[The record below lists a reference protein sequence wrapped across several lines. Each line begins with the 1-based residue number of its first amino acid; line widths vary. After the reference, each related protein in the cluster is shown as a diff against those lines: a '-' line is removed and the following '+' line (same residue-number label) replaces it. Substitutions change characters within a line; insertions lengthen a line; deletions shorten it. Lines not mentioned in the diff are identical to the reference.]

1 MKLVIQRVKHA
12 QVEVD
17 GRIVGKIAQG
27 ALVLIGVTHGDTH
40 QEGEWLASKLVNLRM
55 FEDEEGKVNRSL
67 LDISGEILVVSQ
79 FTLYAD
85 CANGRRPS
93 FTKAALPDLAK
104 PLCDRFVES
113 LQKTGLKVETGIFG
127 AEMQVSLLNNG
138 PVTLILERLPGN

>member
-17 GRIVGKIAQG
+17 GKIVGKIAQG
-27 ALVLIGVTHGDTH
+27 AMVLVGVTHGDTSK
-40 QEGEWLASKLVNLRM
+40 EGEWLASKLANLRM
-55 FEDEEGKVNRSL
+55 FEDAEGKVNRSL
-67 LDISGEILVVSQ
+67 LDISGEILVVTQ

-93 FTKAALPDLAK
+93 FTKAALPYVAK
-104 PLCDRFVES
+104 PLCEFFVEV
-113 LQKTGLKVETGIFG
+113 LRKTGLKVETGIFG

-138 PVTLILERLPGN
+138 PVTLILERLPGD

>member
-17 GRIVGKIAQG
+17 GKIVGKIAQG
-27 ALVLIGVTHGDTH
+27 AMVLVGVTHGDTSK
-40 QEGEWLASKLVNLRM
+40 EGEWLASKLANLRM
-55 FEDEEGKVNRSL
+55 FEDAEGKVNRSL
-67 LDISGEILVVSQ
+67 LDISGEILVVTQ

-93 FTKAALPDLAK
+93 FTKAALPDVAK
-104 PLCDRFVES
+104 PLCEFFVEV
-113 LQKTGLKVETGIFG
+113 LRKTGLKVETGIFG

-138 PVTLILERLPGN
+138 PVTLILERLPGD

>member
-17 GRIVGKIAQG
+17 GKIVGKIAQG
-27 ALVLIGVTHGDTH
+27 AMVLVGVTHGDTSK
-40 QEGEWLASKLVNLRM
+40 EGEWLANKLANLRM
-55 FEDEEGKVNRSL
+55 FEDAEGKINHSL

-85 CANGRRPS
+85 CTSGRRPS
-93 FTKAALPDLAK
+93 FTKAALPDVAK
-104 PLCDRFVES
+104 PLCDQFVEA
-113 LQKTGLKVETGIFG
+113 LRKTGLKVETGIFG

-138 PVTLILERLPGN
+138 PVTLILERMPGD